1 MRHHPYCN
9 VKCSEGGHW
18 LMHADIDPDLWP
30 EQPQPPARLGRQ
42 NRLGA
47 DEEADQRRRD
57 RELRDDDAEDQGW

>member
-1 MRHHPYCN
+1 
-9 VKCSEGGHW
+9 
-18 LMHADIDPDLWP
+18 MHADIDPDLWP